1 LTFHSFPFAPISL
14 YANLSELPASLLS
27 ANKIIT
33 TRKLTEREVSM
44 PVSGDAHASPSPS
57 PNVCESHTTFECSRE
72 AEPLANHGEKRV
84 KESGGSLCSS
94 LSYDER
100 EDESSATVILT
111 HALGS
116 PGNDSIGT
124 VSPSRLINSDKA
136 DIAEEPENNKLTESI
151 ERKDA
156 PKPDEDSS
164 DSTSF
169 GPEEAALEESV
180 HQAQI
185 STLQQR
191 LRISQA
197 ALQSKEE
204 QIKEAQNQI
213 FVLQKKCADLEWAQS
228 NSQDANPN
236 QRDALERLRAKNTAL
251 IEQCSLLQTMSDKDA
266 ATIRELRTAYANM
279 TQQKTEMEV
288 EFCNQ
293 LSTLS
298 AAIKSTEDD
307 NMEQLKAKQSTI
319 FSLKKHSQQQE
330 NQIIQLQEE
339 VYEMKEEL
347 LNKAKT
353 ENSSSTGTLSHQ
365 PSKVLILEQ
374 EKKLLLERVEFLTL
388 NRTSMTEEVDELRDQ
403 VGRLSDLECKVVPQL
418 KEELEATRDTL
429 KALEREMQMIL
440 KNHANSIEELQKSI
454 VAADIEK
461 RQLEEDFLQQIISLA
476 KQKKSIVNDYQAENA
491 EKGVFI
497 KKIENQIS
505 SLKEKILQMQSKS
518 ELEEISGKEETER
531 LFQMHMLT
539 EEKLSEQDAII
550 QELKFSIREEQKL
563 NASLAKEL
571 KKLRLIEHS

>member
-1 LTFHSFPFAPISL
+1 M
-14 YANLSELPASLLS
+14 
-27 ANKIIT
+27 T
-33 TRKLTEREVSM
+33 TTLTEKEVSM
-44 PVSGDAHASPSPS
+44 AVSGNANASPSPL
-57 PNVCESHTTFECSRE
+57 PNVCESHTFECSRE
-72 AEPLANHGEKRV
+72 AEPLASLDEKRV

-116 PGNDSIGT
+116 PGSDSIGT
-124 VSPSRLINSDKA
+124 VSPSRLTKSDKA
-136 DIAEEPENNKLTESI
+136 DIAEQPENKKLTESI

-164 DSTSF
+164 DSASL
-169 GPEEAALEESV
+169 GPEEAALEEESAY
-180 HQAQI
+180 QAQI

-191 LRISQA
+191 LRISKA
-197 ALQSKEE
+197 ALQSKEQ
-204 QIKEAQNQI
+204 QIKDAHTQI
-213 FVLQKKCADLEWAQS
+213 LVLQKKCADLEWVQS
-228 NSQDANPN
+228 NSQDSNPN

-266 ATIRELRTAYANM
+266 ATIRELRTAFANM

-298 AAIKSTEDD
+298 AAIKSSEDD

-319 FSLKKHSQQQE
+319 LSLKKHSQQQQ

-339 VYEMKEEL
+339 VYSMKEEL
-347 LNKAKT
+347 LNKAMI
-353 ENSSSTGTLSHQ
+353 ENSSSTGTPSHQ

-403 VGRLSDLECKVVPQL
+403 VGMLSNLECKVVPQL

-454 VAADIEK
+454 AAAGTEK
-461 RQLEEDFLQQIISLA
+461 RQLEEDFLQQILSLA

-491 EKGVFI
+491 EKGVLI
-497 KKIENQIS
+497 KKLENQIS

-563 NASLAKEL
+563 NASLTKEL
-571 KKLRLIEHS
+571 KKLRQIEHS